1 MKERTD
7 MLDQTCV
14 CLFRADFWLTIDDGP
29 LIEPRKCIALRR
41 LGGDFKQDLLLVKVT
56 PPLSEDET
64 AGLRCT
70 DNMVLA
76 SNVGDGLLPI
86 ERFPV
91 HVYAL
96 ALRNDI
102 PTDSMN
108 ADRSNLHPFGL
119 GFVCQTY
126 EDAKARMPLS
136 IERDIE
142 RRIAESL
149 RKDSKV
155 DPSFLYSTL
164 VLGPLLV
171 PFWSIE
177 AGKIKLDYYR
187 EPSGE
192 VLGCVFSSERT
203 LRKHYVKSMRYVK
216 LPGRDAFALVRDSDV
231 HVKRVIVNP
240 GNPESVVLSA
250 EVVDALMKG
259 QNPPRKTDSSAAH

>member
-1 MKERTD
+1 

-56 PPLSEDET
+56 PPLDEEDT
-64 AGLRCT
+64 GVRYT
-70 DNMVLA
+70 DNLVLGPR
-76 SNVGDGLLPI
+76 SEGYGLFPI

-91 HVYAL
+91 YVYVMVL
-96 ALRNDI
+96 LTDI
-102 PTDSMN
+102 PTHSMK
-108 ADRSNLHPFGL
+108 ADRSNLHEIGL
-119 GFVCQTY
+119 GFIYETY
-126 EDAKARMPLS
+126 EEAKRNMPLS
-136 IERDIE
+136 DEREIE
-142 RRIAESL
+142 RRIGQSL
-149 RKDSKV
+149 REGPKP

-164 VLGPLLV
+164 ILGPLLV
-171 PFWSIE
+171 PFLGIDG
-177 AGKIKLDYYR
+177 GKIKLGSYE

-192 VLGCVFSSERT
+192 AVGCVFSSERT
-203 LRKHYVKSMRYVK
+203 LEKHYMEPTSYVK